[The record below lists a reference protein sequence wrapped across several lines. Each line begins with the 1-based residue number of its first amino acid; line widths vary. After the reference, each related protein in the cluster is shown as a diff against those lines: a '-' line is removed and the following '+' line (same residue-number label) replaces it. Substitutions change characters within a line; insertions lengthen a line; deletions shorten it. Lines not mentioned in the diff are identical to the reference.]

1 VKLIVQKELE
11 KLKKENTATSN
22 GGRRKFLKSRDSRRR
37 GSTGDLRFGTLKG
50 ENLQVQFYDSNF
62 NPRAVPNLEDI
73 QRSIEQEKKKHQSI
87 AHDSLPNVPSLSK
100 MTQGSPRSGSSAEL
114 SASATT
120 PSSSEMEHRKLLEET
135 ERVDRE
141 EQKRME
147 RLHRE
152 AIAKAEELTRKM
164 KQLQHQANG
173 NLHDK
178 KTDPLRVT
186 VPGSTGDNTISS
198 PLTPMSRGSLSISSP
213 SPRSNIAGSPNYM
226 LNSPQVLS
234 VTEEGDHKDGV
245 SEPAGSRTRLER
257 KIRVQNREAS
267 DVLLHLVLELDSELS
282 SSISSITD
290 ALRSTDSETQDHR
303 PTMSINLDRAAQ
315 LNLEDVNSYNVS
327 LPLDF
332 PKEGDQD
339 ALMDQLQHVISK
351 AAAIESAKENHSSIK
366 SILIWDAV
374 TRRPLLKADIGK
386 KNDDCNSSKSWWSKI
401 STRAVF
407 AVGFSI
413 LSISALM
420 WLWRSRRL
428 SSKLPN
434 ATIQTLGTS
443 KIAGSKQ
450 LPQLRNVVGDSLLF
464 RM

>member
-1 VKLIVQKELE
+1 VKIRKELE